1 MARFSEIQQGT
12 RAIKV
17 IDLPLANVPHG
28 LQAGTPEQAREREL
42 NPTAYPTVKVGVRAL
57 LPLER
62 ELVLELAAART
73 KDKGGEV
80 SSANPIYNHALAI
93 YTVAAS
99 YVDPDT
105 PPGKDAQLY
114 FGDTIEQ
121 AAQVLRTSKHMTDD
135 IVFYLR
141 QRQEMWQDE
150 INPQALTLGADKMF
164 DATRQAVESDDFLSL
179 MRPGLLVSFTRT
191 LAAQLLI
198 LLQDRLAS
206 TTTDEQP
213 GIAS

>member
-28 LQAGTPEQAREREL
+28 LQPGTPEQAREREL
-42 NPTAYPTVKVGVRAL
+42 NPTAYPTVRVGVRAL

-62 ELVLELAAART
+62 EHVLQLTVART

-80 SSANPIYNHALAI
+80 SESNPIYNHELAI

-105 PPGKDAQLY
+105 PHGQDAPLY

-121 AAQVLRTSKHMTDD
+121 AAQALRTSKHMTDD

-141 QRQEMWQDE
+141 QRQESWQAE
-150 INPQALTLGADKMF
+150 ISPQALTLAEDKVF
-164 DATRQAVESDDFLSL
+164 DAAKQAVDDKDFLEL
-179 MRPGLLVSFTRT
+179 MAPGLLVNFTHI

-198 LLQDRLAS
+198 LLGDRLS
-206 TTTDEQP
+206 LTDSATPP
-213 GIAS
+213 GTSL

>member
-28 LQAGTPEQAREREL
+28 LQLGTPEQARERDL

-57 LPLER
+57 LPCER
-62 ELVLELAAART
+62 ELVLELASART
-73 KDKGGEV
+73 KSKGGEV
-80 SSANPIYNHALAI
+80 SETNPIYNHALAV
-93 YTVAAS
+93 YTVAAA

-105 PPGKDAQLY
+105 APGQDAKLY
-114 FGDTIEQ
+114 FGDSLEE
-121 AAQVLRTSKHMTDD
+121 AAQAIRKSRHLTDD

-141 QRQEMWQDE
+141 QRQESWQAE
-150 INPQALTLGADKMF
+150 ISPQALTLAEDKVF
-164 DATRQAVESDDFLSL
+164 DAAKQAVDDKDFLEL
-179 MRPGLLVSFTRT
+179 MAPGLLVNFTHI

-198 LLQDRLAS
+198 LLGDRLS
-206 TTTDEQP
+206 LTDSPTPP
-213 GIAS
+213 GTSS